1 MENTILVVHLLLALA
16 LIGVVLIQRSEG
28 GGLGIGGGG
37 GRGGLVTGRGV
48 ATALTKVTWIL
59 AIAFICTSIGLTVLN
74 TRAQNND
81 SVLERLGEGGLLPS
95 DLENGGISLPP
106 SLEGVDL
113 LPPASGDGPALPPL
127 AE

>member
-1 MENTILVVHLLLALA
+1 MENIVLVVHLLLALA

-37 GRGGLVTGRGV
+37 GSGGLVTGRG
-48 ATALTKVTWIL
+48 AANALTKATWIL

-81 SVLERLGEGGLLPS
+81 SVLERLGERGLLPS
-95 DLENGGISLPP
+95 DLEDGGISLPP
-106 SLEGVDL
+106 GLEGGGL